1 MRANKEYIQGIF
13 NRSWHLYIPFFQRS
27 YVWGTEQWERFL
39 TDMHDICQYEQEYF
53 LGSVILKKEQESG
66 ENKVIVDGQQRLT
79 TLILFFKV
87 LLLMQDKNEEF
98 DTLFKKRDG
107 KSILQHNKNDRNS
120 FEAILNL
127 GKLQKLDKPRNNIE
141 ECYNFFIEN
150 TNKDEL
156 IFDDLLKY
164 IAFVSIELESYENE
178 QQIFDTINSFGVN
191 LTTAELLKNQFFK
204 NDEIELYNQY
214 WQSVFESDS
223 ETIQYWN
230 KVINKKDNRTLIDVF
245 LFSFLQIQAQNKDF
259 SPNDKRSFGQ
269 ITHLLKSYKKFTPKI
284 ENKAI
289 FFEELAKF
297 ATIFRESINPDIA
310 EKRLET
316 QLDRINL
323 IIFESGLFSIVP
335 YVMFVLMHYEY
346 APEQRDEVLFI
357 LESYLMRRMVGVD
370 KSTFATKLYHDLFG
384 YYLISNNIISANALK
399 IHFNGYKDTN
409 LNYVPTDRQI
419 QLLLKNKAQTQG
431 KAVLILYLL
440 ENKIRSQQNL
450 EPLYEFDKYSAEYLM
465 PIKWQRNWQR
475 PLDEDVRKLAIKTLG
490 NMTITPV
497 KLSNSLKEADWH
509 TRVNGKGRAKG
520 FLHYCN
526 NYLTRS
532 ILNLPTW
539 DDDKIF
545 QNNDRLAQK
554 ISEIWRLN

>member
-1 MRANKEYIQGIF
+1 
-13 NRSWHLYIPFFQRS
+13 
-27 YVWGTEQWERFL
+27 
-39 TDMHDICQYEQEYF
+39 MHDICQYEQEYF

-66 ENKVIVDGQQRLT
+66 ENKIIVDGQQRLT

-107 KSILQHNKNDRNS
+107 QSILQHNKNDRNS
-120 FEAILNL
+120 FETILNL
-127 GKLQKLDKPRNNIE
+127 GTLQALDKPRNKVE
-141 ECYNFFIEN
+141 ECYNFFIKN
-150 TNKDEL
+150 INKDEL

-204 NDEIELYNQY
+204 NDEIEMYNQY
-214 WQSVFESDS
+214 WQSIFESDG

-245 LFSFLQIQAQNKDF
+245 LFSFLQIQVQNKDF
-259 SPNDKRSFGQ
+259 SANDKRGFGQ
-269 ITHLLKSYKKFTPKI
+269 ITHLLKSYKKFIPKI
-284 ENKAI
+284 EDKAV
-289 FFEELAKF
+289 FFEELAEF
-297 ATIFRESINPDIA
+297 ATIFRQSINPDIV

-323 IIFESGLFSIVP
+323 IIFEGGLFSIIP

-357 LESYLMRRMVGVD
+357 LESYLLRRMVGID
-370 KSTFATKLYHDLFG
+370 KGTLVAKDYAELFG
-384 YYLISNNIISANALK
+384 VRLISNNIISVNALK
-399 IHFNGYKDTN
+399 IHFNGYKEN
-409 LNYVPTDRQI
+409 HLHFIPTDNNI
-419 QLLLKNKAQTQG
+419 KMLLKNKPQVQA

-440 ENKIRSQQNL
+440 ENKIRNQQGI
-450 EPLYEFDKYSAEYLM
+450 ETLYEFNKYSAEYLM
-465 PIKWQRNWQR
+465 PIKWQKNWDR
-475 PLDEDVRKLAIKTLG
+475 PLDEDVRKLAVKTLG

-497 KLSNSLKEADWH
+497 KLNNNLKEADWQ
-509 TRVNGKGRAKG
+509 TRVNGQGKAKG
-520 FLHYCN
+520 LLHYCN
-526 NYLTRS
+526 NYLTKP